1 MLYGGKRR
9 ELGFSRRIGPWI
21 STAFRQ
27 MLSFSSPPSTSC
39 SACNFPTWSMWRWK
53 WISLIES
60 SKLFLTSVRH
70 LVSTISILHEI
81 MSFMICIWLTLSLSQ
96 RVGIG
101 VSKLCLCICEIIAL
115 FFNVFIFKIKK
126 YWVKLKQE
134 SGRALSFL
142 EVYRIFIIIK
152 YLLLMT
158 LFLWKGEG
166 NRHYFL
172 RNVAFV
178 VFQCKSV
185 FALIQADCVTS
196 FTEGLTQFL
205 RKWPRVLA
213 SFLNQSTLWP
223 LL

>member
-1 MLYGGKRR
+1 MLCGGKRR

-81 MSFMICIWLTLSLSQ
+81 MSCVICIWLTLSLSQ
-96 RVGIG
+96 GVGIG
-101 VSKLCLCICEIIAL
+101 VSNLCLCVCEIITL
-115 FFNVFIFKIKK
+115 FFNVFIFKIKT
-126 YWVKLKQE
+126 YWVKLEQE
-134 SGRALSFL
+134 SSRALSFL
-142 EVYRIFIIIK
+142 EVYHILIIIE

-166 NRHYFL
+166 NRHYFR

-178 VFQCKSV
+178 VFPSV
-185 FALIQADCVTS
+185 QTSICIDSGRLCHFLHWRADTGPKEMTTCV
-196 FTEGLTQFL
+196 GI
-205 RKWPRVLA
+205 
-213 SFLNQSTLWP
+213 LNQSIVWP

>member
-1 MLYGGKRR
+1 MLCGGKRR

-21 STAFRQ
+21 SMAFRQ

-70 LVSTISILHEI
+70 LVSTISVLHEI
-81 MSFMICIWLTLSLSQ
+81 MGCMICIWLTLRSRDWGEQSVL
-96 RVGIG
+96 V
-101 VSKLCLCICEIIAL
+101 CEIITL
-115 FFNVFIFKIKK
+115 FFNVFTFKIKK
-126 YWVKLKQE
+126 YWVKLEQE
-134 SGRALSFL
+134 SGRALCFL
-142 EVYRIFIIIK
+142 EVYCIFIIIE

-166 NRHYFL
+166 SNQS
-172 RNVAFV
+172 NVAFV

-213 SFLNQSTLWP
+213 SFLNQSTVWP